1 MKPQPPSNDGARK
14 REVMA
19 EIPVLERLTASDLF
33 LLQRDCGWSS
43 HIGGLA
49 TLDGTRL
56 TLVSATT
63 LGDGEQRLLQRSA
76 GAAAGGR

>member
-1 MKPQPPSNDGARK
+1 
-14 REVMA
+14 MA
-19 EIPVLERLTASDLF
+19 EIPVLERLTASDVF
-33 LLQRDCGWSS
+33 LLQSDDSGRTS

-63 LGDGEQRLLQRSA
+63 DSDGEHRLLQQSG
-76 GAAAGGR
+76 GATAVGGGR

>member
-1 MKPQPPSNDGARK
+1 
-14 REVMA
+14 MA

-63 LGDGEQRLLQRSA
+63 DSDGEHRLLQQSG
-76 GAAAGGR
+76 GATAVGGGR

>member
-1 MKPQPPSNDGARK
+1 
-14 REVMA
+14 MA
-19 EIPVLERLTASDLF
+19 EIPVLEGLAAWDLF
-33 LLQRDCGWSS
+33 LVQSDDSGWSS
-43 HIGGLA
+43 DTGGLA
-49 TLDGTRL
+49 ILDGTRL

>member
-1 MKPQPPSNDGARK
+1 
-14 REVMA
+14 MA

-33 LLQRDCGWSS
+33 LLQRDSGWSR

-49 TLDGTRL
+49 TFDGTRL

-63 LGDGEQRLLQRSA
+63 NSDSEQGLLQQSG
-76 GAAAGGR
+76 GAAAVGGGR

>member
-1 MKPQPPSNDGARK
+1 
-14 REVMA
+14 MA

-63 LGDGEQRLLQRSA
+63 LGDGEQRLLQQSGVQRPWA
-76 GAAAGGR
+76 EADDGFGQFGRM